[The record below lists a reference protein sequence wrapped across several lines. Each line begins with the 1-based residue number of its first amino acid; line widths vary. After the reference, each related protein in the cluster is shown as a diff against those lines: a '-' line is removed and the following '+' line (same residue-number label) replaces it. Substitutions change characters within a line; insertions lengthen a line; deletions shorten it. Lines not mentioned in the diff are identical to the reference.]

1 MTTEATETRE
11 WTEAAVLKLLR
22 ERHAARAGNGPEWAY
37 LEKVRNRAG
46 FDATRT
52 ADAMALSLW
61 PSRGNELH
69 GYEVKVSRSD
79 WRSELKDGAKAD
91 TWHGIVDRWWI
102 AAPSGV
108 VPRDEIPATWGL
120 IEATSAGKL
129 RVAVQAPLLTTERAS
144 IKRDLL
150 VPMLRAAG
158 AGMTCTPEQAALD
171 EARAKGREE
180 GMAAAKRAGT
190 DWQKLY
196 EQTKANAEANFQA
209 VTEIERALGTSI
221 RAWGG
226 DKERVTKVAAALR
239 LVLAQDQ
246 AVEYAKRATVN
257 AIRGLEQAA
266 KSLRGTADLDDLDI
280 S

>member
-1 MTTEATETRE
+1 MSTATEAKK
-11 WTEAAVLKLLR
+11 WTEAGVLNLLR
-22 ERHAARAGNGPEWAY
+22 ERHAAQAGNGPEWAY
-37 LEKVRNRAG
+37 MEKVRNRSG

-61 PSRGNELH
+61 PSRGHELH

-91 TWHGIVDRWWI
+91 AWHGIVDRWWI

-108 VPRDEIPATWGL
+108 VPRDELPATWGL
-120 IEATSAGKL
+120 IEASNSGKL
-129 RVAVQAPLLTTERAS
+129 RVAVQAPLLTTERAT

-150 VPMLRAAG
+150 VPILRAAG
-158 AGMTCTPEQAALD
+158 AGLSCTPEQAALD
-171 EARAKGREE
+171 EARAKGRKE
-180 GMAAAKRAGT
+180 GMATAKRAGT

-196 EQTKANAEANFQA
+196 EDTKANADAHFQA

-221 RAWGG
+221 RAWAG

-239 LVLAQDQ
+239 LILAQEL

-266 KSLRGTADLDDLDI
+266 KSLRGTAGLDDLDI